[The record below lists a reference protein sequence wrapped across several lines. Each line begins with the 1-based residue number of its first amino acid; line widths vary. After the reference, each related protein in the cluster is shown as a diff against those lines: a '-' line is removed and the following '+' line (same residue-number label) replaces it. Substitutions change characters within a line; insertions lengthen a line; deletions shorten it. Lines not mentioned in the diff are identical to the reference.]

1 MIKLFKL
8 IAWLREQKNHI
19 CWCFRGAVYLFVS
32 KRGTLWD
39 GFGVAATLAA
49 DVEGGGETL

>member
-1 MIKLFKL
+1 MSEGTKK
-8 IAWLREQKNHI
+8 QI